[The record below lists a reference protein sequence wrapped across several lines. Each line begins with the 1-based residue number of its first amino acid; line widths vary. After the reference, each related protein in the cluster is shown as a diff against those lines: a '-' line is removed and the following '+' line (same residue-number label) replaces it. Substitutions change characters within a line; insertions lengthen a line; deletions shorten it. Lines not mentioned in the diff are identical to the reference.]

1 MTSLA
6 HGFLELTVSTRGVT
20 ADIQKAL
27 DGLAG
32 DARRAG
38 EKVGAALSQGVSAKA
53 ADPLGPLRADLA
65 TYERQAAS
73 TARAV
78 ERAQERQADAA
89 RKVALEEAR
98 LAEVRSGS
106 QAKQSTV
113 LAAED
118 RLEKARRA
126 QARAVLEL
134 AAAEKRATRTS
145 AERARAAA
153 AVEKAEKDQAR
164 AAQASAQAAGGVEQA
179 NRRIGQSLRDVTGR
193 VRESVRA
200 FGQRISS
207 PFGRVPEQAA
217 QAGQQAAA
225 RMEAGFRSR
234 SSGIGAAIK
243 GSLLGGLAVGAAL
256 QAGNALAEGLR
267 NSVGAASDLGET
279 QSKSAAIFKQQ
290 AAAMDAWAV
299 KAPKA
304 LGLSRSAALEAASG
318 FGNMFSQLGFAS
330 DKAAGMSQT
339 TVQLAADLGSF
350 NNLGTDQ
357 VVDMLSAAF
366 RGEYDSLQRLIPN
379 INAARVEQEALAA
392 TGKRSAKDLTAQEKA
407 AATLAIVMRDGAAA
421 SGDFA
426 RTSDGLANRQKIVAA
441 QVADLQSKLGDLLLP
456 VVQQVLG
463 WISDRG
469 LPIVERLGDGISGVV
484 QILATGEVPA
494 AFAAAFGVTVDSP
507 LVDLLRRIREGAA
520 GVSVFVQTVLVPA
533 LGQLAAWIQAYVVP
547 GLAEVGGAVAG
558 LRNTVLPI
566 VQQFAAGMMERIAPM
581 MPQIREVFQIIGEIV
596 HAAMTHIRVLIE
608 AATVVIGYIWDH
620 WGNEI
625 MTVLAFTMSRVLAIA
640 KPALELLRDTIR
652 IVTAVIRG
660 DWGAVWENL
669 KAVTSDS
676 VRLIVEIV
684 RYSPLGIAVA
694 QMLTQARE
702 AFAAGMR
709 AIQNT
714 WRRIVDIIGGP
725 VKVVES
731 IINGL
736 ITAFN
741 AVDRVFGGKHQ
752 VGHVTISWPQPQH
765 VAFAR
770 GGVMPGYT
778 PGRDVHRFWSPTGG
792 SLDLSGGEAVMRPEW
807 TAAVGAGFV
816 DTMNEAARRGGIRG
830 VRRAMWGQAFASGGL
845 VTFRG
850 HTFTAEF
857 ARRLQIVERMAGPLS
872 ITQGGWRPRTSY
884 SGTSHAGDALDIAPF
899 TIKQIAAL
907 RSVGIPT
914 WDRTGKGNWIS
925 HAHGVP
931 LPFAGRAGGSAIWQ
945 AQDYLRGGDGLG
957 GRDNGPKVGVQS
969 GLDGVALNLDGVAS
983 SLVNWTSQFAPL
995 LGKAKELANGFG
1007 PWGAMLAEIPGR
1019 IAQGIADGAKDLVG
1033 FAQGTRSAPPGLA
1046 WVGEEGPEIVNFRGG
1061 EVVLPHEESV
1071 ALAAGV
1077 GEMIVVIDGQQFRAY
1092 QQRLSREAALTLR
1105 TGR

>member
-38 EKVGAALSQGVSAKA
+38 EKVGTALSQGVSAKA
-53 ADPLGPLRADLA
+53 SDPLGPLRAELA
-65 TYERQAAS
+65 TYERQAVS

-98 LAEVRSGS
+98 LSELRSGS
-106 QAKQSTV
+106 QAKKSTV

-134 AAAEKRATRTS
+134 AAAEHRASRASSERT
-145 AERARAAA
+145 RAAGA
-153 AVEKAEKDQAR
+153 LEKAEKEQAR
-164 AAQASAQAAGGVEQA
+164 AAQASAQAASTVEQA
-179 NRRIGQSLRDVTGR
+179 NRRVGQSLRDVAGR

-200 FGQRISS
+200 FGQRLPS

-243 GSLLGGLAVGAAL
+243 GSLLGGLAAGAAL
-256 QAGNALAEGLR
+256 QAGNALAKGLR
-267 NSVGAASDLGET
+267 DSVGVASDLDET
-279 QSKSAAIFKQQ
+279 QSKAAAIFKQQ
-290 AAAMDAWAV
+290 AAVMDAWAV

-304 LGLSRSAALEAASG
+304 LGLSRSAALEAAAS

-330 DKAAGMSQT
+330 DKAAGMSQQ

-357 VVDMLSAAF
+357 VVDMLSASF

-379 INAARVEQEALAA
+379 ISAARVEQEALAA
-392 TGKRSAKDLTAQEKA
+392 TGKRSAKDLTAAEKA
-407 AATLAIVMRDGAAA
+407 SATLAIVMRDGAEA

-426 RTSDGLANRQKIVAA
+426 RTSDGLANRHKIVAA
-441 QVADLQSKLGDLLLP
+441 QVSDLQSKIGDLLLP

-463 WISDRG
+463 WISERG
-469 LPIVERLGDGISGVV
+469 LPILERLGDGISGVV

-494 AFAAAFGVTVDSP
+494 AFTAAFGVTVDSP
-507 LVDLLRRIREGAA
+507 LVDLLRQIREGAA
-520 GVSVFVQTVLVPA
+520 GVSAFVQTVLVPA
-533 LGQLAAWIQAYVVP
+533 LGQLAAWIRAYVVP

-558 LRNTVLPI
+558 LRDTVLPI
-566 VQQFAAGMMERIAPM
+566 VQQFTAGMMERIRPM
-581 MPQIREVFQIIGEIV
+581 MPQIREVFQVIGEIV
-596 HAAMTHIRVLIE
+596 AAAMTAVATSIE
-608 AATVVIGYIWDH
+608 VATVVIGYIWSH

-625 MTVLAFTMSRVLAIA
+625 MAVLAFVMSRVLAIA

-652 IVTAVIRG
+652 VVTAVIRG
-660 DWGAVWENL
+660 DWGAAWESL
-669 KAVTSDS
+669 KAVTSDA

-684 RYSPLGIAVA
+684 RSSPLAIAVA
-694 QMLTQARE
+694 QMLTQARD

-709 AIQNT
+709 AIQST

-725 VKVVES
+725 VKTVES

-736 ITAFN
+736 IGAFN

-752 VGHVTISWPQPQH
+752 VGHVTISWPQPQP

-770 GGVMPGYT
+770 GGVMPGFT

-807 TAAVGAGFV
+807 TAAVGAEFV

-850 HTFTAEF
+850 HTFTSEF
-857 ARRLQIVERMAGPLS
+857 VRRLQIVERIAGALS

-914 WDRTGKGNWIS
+914 WDRTGKGPWIS

-931 LPFAGRAGGSAIWQ
+931 LPFAGLAGGSAIWQ

-969 GLDGVALNLDGVAS
+969 GLDGVALNLDGVTS
-983 SLVNWTSQFAPL
+983 SLVNWTSQFAPV
-995 LGKAKELANGFG
+995 LGKAKELANGYG

-1019 IAQGIADGAKDLVG
+1019 IAQSITDGAKDLVG
-1033 FAQGTRSAPPGLA
+1033 FAQGTRSAPPGPA

-1061 EVVLPHEESV
+1061 EVVLPHEESI
-1071 ALAAGV
+1071 ALAAGAS
-1077 GEMIVVIDGQQFRAY
+1077 EMIVVIDGQQFRAY
-1092 QQRLSREAALTLR
+1092 QQWLSRGRALTLR